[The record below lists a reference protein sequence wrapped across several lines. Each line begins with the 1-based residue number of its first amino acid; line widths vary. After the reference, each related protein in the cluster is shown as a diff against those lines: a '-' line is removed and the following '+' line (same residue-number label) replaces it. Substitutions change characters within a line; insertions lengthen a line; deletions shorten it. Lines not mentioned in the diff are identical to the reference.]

1 MPHVE
6 VQTAERMGP
15 LRMDSHQGWSKYA
28 HYQAGSRRTVHSTLP
43 VTSTTLPRLCG
54 CGTVWRRNPT
64 TRPVPMTV
72 GGIAMSI
79 LSLRLPESLHQRVSE
94 LATKESISINQF
106 ITTAVAEKMAALLTE
121 EYLEERV
128 RRADPAASDR
138 ILARV
143 PDVPP
148 VPGDERE
155 PSSVSRA
162 ANCSLPALRMTRADS
177 PTSVMALYAGFA
189 ILIL

>member
-1 MPHVE
+1 MLHVE

-15 LRMDSHQGWSKYA
+15 LRVDSQQGWSKYA
-28 HYQAGSRRTVHSTLP
+28 HYQAGSRRAVHSTLP

-64 TRPVPMTV
+64 TRPVPTTV
-72 GGIAMSI
+72 GGIAMSM
-79 LSLRLPESLHQRVSE
+79 LSLRPPESLHPKVRE

-121 EYLEERV
+121 EYLEERA
-128 RRADPAASDR
+128 RQADPAAFDR
-138 ILARV
+138 IWARML
-143 PDVPP
+143 DVPP
-148 VPGDERE
+148 VPGDEPE
-155 PSSVSRA
+155 PPSVSRA

-177 PTSVMALYAGFA
+177 LTSVMSLYAGS
-189 ILIL
+189 LY